1 MKPVISIASEAR
13 WRTNTMTMT
22 LLTSREQEIASLAS
36 TGLSNKGIARRLELS
51 EGTVKV
57 HLHNIFQKTG
67 VSNRTALVALWFP
80 MDTTEFVTAAKSE
93 HPAVD
98 ERGCPRSSGEVV
110 LRAID

>member
-1 MKPVISIASEAR
+1 
-13 WRTNTMTMT
+13 MTMT

-80 MDTTEFVTAAKSE
+80 MDT
-93 HPAVD
+93 P
-98 ERGCPRSSGEVV
+98 SS
-110 LRAID
+110 

>member
-1 MKPVISIASEAR
+1 
-13 WRTNTMTMT
+13 MTMT

-67 VSNRTALVALWFP
+67 VSNRTALVALMLPYSRHELGVSMGNHAWTP
-80 MDTTEFVTAAKSE
+80 EN
-93 HPAVD
+93 
-98 ERGCPRSSGEVV
+98 
-110 LRAID
+110 L

>member
-1 MKPVISIASEAR
+1 
-13 WRTNTMTMT
+13 MTMT

-80 MDTTEFVTAAKSE
+80 MDDAQSSSVRDLEAS
-93 HPAVD
+93 
-98 ERGCPRSSGEVV
+98 PRCG
-110 LRAID
+110 

>member
-1 MKPVISIASEAR
+1 
-13 WRTNTMTMT
+13 MTMT

-67 VSNRTALVALWFP
+67 VQRNVGAFGAII
-80 MDTTEFVTAAKSE
+80 TTNPNIS
-93 HPAVD
+93 HN
-98 ERGCPRSSGEVV
+98 
-110 LRAID
+110 

>member
-1 MKPVISIASEAR
+1 
-13 WRTNTMTMT
+13 MTMT

-67 VSNRTALVALWFP
+67 VSNRTALVALMQVPTADTNSVCPWETMRGPLRICSRGPTPRVLTDLPPEFP
-80 MDTTEFVTAAKSE
+80 RKLPS
-93 HPAVD
+93 
-98 ERGCPRSSGEVV
+98 
-110 LRAID
+110 

>member
-1 MKPVISIASEAR
+1 
-13 WRTNTMTMT
+13 MTMT

-67 VSNRTALVALWFP
+67 VSNRTALVALMQVPTAVTNSVCPWETMHGP
-80 MDTTEFVTAAKSE
+80 LKICNRGPTPRVLTDLPPEFSRKLPS
-93 HPAVD
+93 
-98 ERGCPRSSGEVV
+98 
-110 LRAID
+110 

>member
-1 MKPVISIASEAR
+1 MEKQSI
-13 WRTNTMTMT
+13 MTMT

-80 MDTTEFVTAAKSE
+80 MDT
-93 HPAVD
+93 P
-98 ERGCPRSSGEVV
+98 SS
-110 LRAID
+110 